1 MSDPSLSSFGTQR
14 EGASRYVGALREHW
28 LLILMLVIVAV
39 GSAAAYSYTAKKKFK
54 ADADVLVTPQGSDI
68 YPGLPVIR
76 DTNGLTSGVLTAAR
90 LIQTPQVADRVRER
104 HPEFGL
110 SRNGL
115 LNSISVDPLSQ
126 SNVIALVATARTA
139 NRASDIAN
147 AFANEFTSLRAE
159 QFNAA
164 LDQARARLRAQVNSL
179 PAAQLNSPA
188 ASDLRTQLATLQT
201 AAGGPDPSISV
212 ASNAVPPT
220 SQSWPRPKLSI
231 AVAFLVAL
239 LLGAGVALALELFNP
254 RISREDEL
262 LLGHRL
268 PILARVPRVSSSV
281 ASRYLTHR
289 GRLPAN
295 VWEAYRTLRAS
306 LTGAGPKGG
315 FPRRIL
321 VTSAIP
327 GEAKTMT
334 SVNLAITLALSGVK
348 VILVDADLRRPM
360 IATVFGAAARSNGFG
375 LLLLGNATPE
385 LALLDAPGTPN
396 LQLLL
401 SNPEHAHL
409 VDLLQH
415 ERLETVLEQ
424 LGDFADV
431 VVIDSPPLTEVADA
445 LPLAD
450 VADTVLVAVRLG
462 RSRRDKLDELR
473 RALAQRGVSPAGFVV
488 TTRKRAKKKTYG
500 YSYQNVDRRR
510 PTLDEV
516 VEPQV
521 EVAPGRGE

>member
-1 MSDPSLSSFGTQR
+1 MSDPTLSSFGTQR
-14 EGASRYVGALREHW
+14 EGASRYLGALREHW
-28 LLILMLVIVAV
+28 LLILTLVVVAV
-39 GSAAAYSYTAKKKFK
+39 ASAAAYSYTATKKYE
-54 ADADVLVTPQGSDI
+54 ADADVLVTPQGSDT

-90 LIQTPQVADRVRER
+90 LIQTPQVADRVAAKY
-104 HPEFGL
+104 HFGL
-110 SRNGL
+110 GRNGL
-115 LNSISVDPLSQ
+115 LHSVSVDPLSQ
-126 SNVIALVATARTA
+126 SNVIAIVATAA
-139 NRASDIAN
+139 RADRSAAIAN
-147 AFANEFTSLRAE
+147 AFADEFTALRAE
-159 QFNAA
+159 QFNTA
-164 LDQARARLRAQVNSL
+164 LDEARARVKAQVAAL
-179 PAAQLNSPA
+179 PSSELNSPA
-188 ASDLRTQLATLQT
+188 AADLRAQLASLQT

-212 ASNAVPPT
+212 ASHAVPPS

-231 AVAFLVAL
+231 AVALLVAL
-239 LLGAGVALALELFNP
+239 LLGAGAALALELFNP

-268 PILARVPRVSSSV
+268 PILARVPRVGSSV

-375 LLLLGNATPE
+375 LLLLGNAAPE
-385 LALLDAPGTPN
+385 HALLDAPGTPN

-415 ERLETVLEQ
+415 DRLEAVLEQ
-424 LGDFADV
+424 LGDYADV
-431 VVIDSPPLTEVADA
+431 IVVDSPPLTEVADA

-450 VADTVLVAVRLG
+450 VVDTVLVAVRLG

-488 TTRKRAKKKTYG
+488 TTRRRAKKKAYG
-500 YSYQNVDRRR
+500 YSYQQVDRRR

-516 VEPQV
+516 VDTQV
-521 EVAPGRGE
+521 EIAPGRGE